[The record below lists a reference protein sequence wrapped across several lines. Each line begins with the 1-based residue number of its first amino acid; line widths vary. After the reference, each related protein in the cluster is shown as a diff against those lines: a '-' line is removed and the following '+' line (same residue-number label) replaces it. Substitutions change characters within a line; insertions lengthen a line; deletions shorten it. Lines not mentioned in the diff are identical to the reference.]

1 MLVAVT
7 VLAIALLIVIH
18 ELGHFLVARACGM
31 RVDRFSVGFGPVIW
45 KRRRGDTE
53 WALSAIPLG
62 GYVTIAGMAAG
73 DEVRPDD
80 RAAYCNQPAWRRFL
94 VILAGPGT
102 NYLGAVA
109 LAAALLLAGA
119 FQVPAPGVEIGPP
132 VPGGAAEAA
141 GIRAGDRVRAADG
154 RPVASWGELVAVIQ
168 QSPGRPVELRVERA
182 GADVVLTVTPR
193 DEGGVGRI
201 GVRPGTQA
209 VGADTVLQA
218 LWQGGARTWQRAVD
232 VLDGL
237 WQVVT
242 RKQKGQVAGPLG
254 IGQEMVAR
262 AREGA
267 GPFLTNVWEI
277 SLMLAIFNLLPV
289 PALDGGRLLVL
300 GWELATRRRVNPKV
314 ENAVH
319 MVGFVALLA
328 LLVWVTLFGDL
339 ARLLRK

>member
-7 VLAIALLIVIH
+7 VLAIALLIVVH
-18 ELGHFLVARACGM
+18 ELGHLLVARACGM
-31 RVDRFSVGFGPVIW
+31 RVDRFSVGFGPVVW
-45 KRRRGDTE
+45 KRRRGETE

-73 DEVRPDD
+73 DEIRPDD

-109 LAAALLLAGA
+109 LAAALLLGGA
-119 FQVPAPGVEIGPP
+119 FQAPAPGAVIGPP
-132 VPGGAAEAA
+132 VPGGAAEQA
-141 GIRAGDRVRAADG
+141 GLRAGDRVRSANG
-154 RPVASWGELVAVIQ
+154 QPVESWVALVAAVQ
-168 QSPGRPVELRVERA
+168 ASPGRPVQLVVERG
-182 GADVVLTVTPR
+182 GAEVTIAVTPR
-193 DEGGVGRI
+193 DEGGTGRI
-201 GVRPGTQA
+201 GVRPGARA
-209 VGADTVLQA
+209 VGADSFGQA
-218 LWQGGARTWQRAVD
+218 LWQGGALTWQRAAD
-232 VLDGL
+232 VLGGL
-237 WQVVT
+237 WQMIT
-242 RKQKGQVAGPLG
+242 GRQKGQVAGPLG

-267 GPFLTNVWEI
+267 GPFLTSVWEI

-300 GWELATRRRVNPKV
+300 GWELATRRRPNPRV

-319 MVGFVALLA
+319 MVGFLALLA
-328 LLVWVTLFGDL
+328 LLLWVTIFGDL